1 MLLFRSKIF
10 EDITVKGLINL
21 KAERNFKWLR
31 TFDLKISQE
40 DKHLLTIQ
48 TTTNFVHVKFLVS
61 HNLTEFEI
69 AIKNEATIFF
79 DNECLEIRVD
89 KLYPFKNK
97 YGEVWKNDNK
107 IGEILFEKK
116 YVDIILN
123 FIPEA
128 NIEINSKLALK
139 ISILILLN
147 IADLD
152 GSE

>member
-1 MLLFRSKIF
+1 
-10 EDITVKGLINL
+10 
-21 KAERNFKWLR
+21 FKWLR
-31 TFDLKISQE
+31 AFDLKISQE
-40 DKHLLTIQ
+40 DEHLLTIS
-48 TTTNFVHVKFLVS
+48 TTTNFLHVKYLVS
-61 HNLTEFEI
+61 HNITEFEI
-69 AIKNEATIFF
+69 EIVNGSTIFF

-128 NIEINSKLALK
+128 NIEINSTLALK